1 MPNLLS
7 VKSILRSNTR
17 SLLLTVAMVLPWM
30 KSESG
35 GDIMKRSKPYH
46 FFWTF
51 FLCLLVVGG
60 TGAMGSIA
68 DGRRIDLLR
77 VAENSRGIGPAV
89 DPSFVAVPFDIE
101 GQPEAVFVAWRDPQA
116 RIHAGLLRLDEG
128 SFNAFPT
135 QPTSYVTNL
144 SVGVGGP
151 PAKRRAYVA
160 WVGREMELMLVVFDA
175 DGSIISAPRPVTN
188 AVAISPM
195 KIAGTDSGALIAYIW
210 DDNPYWD
217 PRILSV
223 DTEGVVL
230 GEHIAEDV
238 DPPQQTLGVTLSAT
252 PDGGFSVVYVVSGQ
266 GGVARIRRYD
276 ETGPVDV
283 IPVEILQGTGD
294 FNPHSLLFSPSERAP
309 FLLFALPYRSPNLS
323 HDLRFAH
330 TTLGL
335 DDVILGPTLS
345 ELTPGFSGG
354 ASSVA
359 ALAGTPELAV
369 VLWQEIELGDNCDCS
384 VPPPIRVE
392 FLAQLVQAGN
402 PPEAVGDPF
411 TVYLWQEGDEQ
422 GPPLTLP
429 TVAASR
435 QTPGRFTV
443 LWSDSLLRY
452 TTLNAL
458 SLVAVDPAPPTR
470 PRVTMSNFPN
480 PFTAGTTIH
489 FTVARQSHVRLQV
502 FDVLGR
508 LVATLVDGPR
518 ASGRYTVV
526 WEVAAA
532 PSGVYVYRLQ
542 TGLHA
547 EVKKMILIR

>member
-1 MPNLLS
+1 
-7 VKSILRSNTR
+7 
-17 SLLLTVAMVLPWM
+17 M
-30 KSESG
+30 KH
-35 GDIMKRSKPYH
+35 SKPYW
-46 FFWTF
+46 FSWALP
-51 FLCLLVVGG
+51 LCLLMVSGAGAIGHIEDGHGIGLPWVDERSNG
-60 TGAMGSIA
+60 T
-68 DGRRIDLLR
+68 
-77 VAENSRGIGPAV
+77 GPAV
-89 DPSFVAVPFDIE
+89 DLSFVAAPFDIE
-101 GQPEAVFVAWRDPQA
+101 GQPEAVFIAWRDNQA

-175 DGSIISAPRPVTN
+175 DGSIISPPRPVSS
-188 AVAISPM
+188 AVQVVPIKM
-195 KIAGTDSGALIAYIW
+195 AGTDSGALIAYIW

-230 GEHIAEDV
+230 GEQIAEDV

-252 PDGGFSVVYVVSGQ
+252 SDGDFSVVYVVSGM
-266 GGVARIRRYD
+266 GGSARIKRYD
-276 ETGPVDV
+276 ETGPVEAV
-283 IPVEILQGTGD
+283 PVQIFQGTGGYD
-294 FNPHSLLFSPSERAP
+294 PHSLLFSPIEGAP
-309 FLLFALPYRSPNLS
+309 FLLLALPYRSPNRS
-323 HDLRFAH
+323 SDLRFAH
-330 TTLGL
+330 TTLRP
-335 DDVILGPTLS
+335 DEVTLGPALS
-345 ELTPGFSGG
+345 DLAPDFPGGVSD
-354 ASSVA
+354 VA
-359 ALAGTPELAV
+359 GLAGSPELAV
-369 VLWQEIELGDNCDCS
+369 VLWQEIERQDPCACS
-384 VPPPIRVE
+384 VPPPIRIE
-392 FLAQLVQAGN
+392 FLAQLVRAGS
-402 PPEAVGDPF
+402 PPEAVGAPF
-411 TVYLWQEGDEQ
+411 RVYLWEEGDGA
-422 GPPLTLP
+422 GPPLTRP
-429 TVAASR
+429 TIAASR
-435 QTPGRFTV
+435 RTPGQFTV